1 MNRSRRERTARGKPG
16 ELAGGT
22 RRRGRRACQ
31 TRPVDWSPGYREYAL
46 PAALAHALA
55 CVWVSVIPAAGTP
68 PTRVLPDACTDLIW
82 RGGDGVS
89 LAGPDTGPVLAPS
102 PPGSVIAGVRFRPG
116 AGGPALGLPL
126 SAVRDQH
133 LDPAGLRTG
142 LPGGRGTD
150 LIRRVHGGLPP
161 GEAVHRLVCLAGEMV
176 AAGPPDPLVTAAARQ
191 LGRPGARQGTGVQV
205 STADKVSNVARDLG
219 IGERQLHR
227 RCVAAVGYG
236 PVLLRRVLRFRRVV
250 SRIDAG
256 GALDDLA
263 SLAAAAGYADQA
275 HLTRESRELAGLPP
289 AALARERRGSLPDVP
304 PPPTSEE
311 SRWS

>member
-1 MNRSRRERTARGKPG
+1 M
-16 ELAGGT
+16 
-22 RRRGRRACQ
+22 
-31 TRPVDWSPGYREYAL
+31 DWSPGYREYAP

-55 CVWVSVIPAAGTP
+55 CVWVSVIPGAGTP

-82 RGGDGVS
+82 RGGDGVF
-89 LAGPDTGPVLAPS
+89 LAGPDSGPVLAPS
-102 PPGSVIAGVRFRPG
+102 PPGSVFAGVRFRPG

-126 SAVRDQH
+126 SAVRDQR
-133 LDPAGLRTG
+133 LDRASLRTA
-142 LPGGRGTD
+142 LPGGRGGG
-150 LIRRVHGGLPP
+150 LNRRVHGGLPP
-161 GEAVHRLVCLAGEMV
+161 GEALRRLVRLAGEMV
-176 AAGPPDPLVTAAARQ
+176 AAGPPDPLVVAAVGQ
-191 LGRPGARQGTGVQV
+191 LGGSGARDR
-205 STADKVSNVARDLG
+205 TAFQISSVARDLG
-219 IGERQLHR
+219 ISERQLHR
-227 RCVAAVGYG
+227 RCVAAAWYG

-289 AALARERRGSLPDVP
+289 AALARERRGRIPDVP
-304 PPPTSEE
+304 PPPASEE

>member
-1 MNRSRRERTARGKPG
+1 M
-16 ELAGGT
+16 AGGAG
-22 RRRGRRACQ
+22 RGGRRACQ
-31 TRPVDWSPGYREYAL
+31 TRPVDWSPGYREYAP

-55 CVWVSVIPAAGTP
+55 CVWVSVIPGAGTP

-82 RGGDGVS
+82 RGGDGVF
-89 LAGPDTGPVLAPS
+89 LAGPDSGPVLAPS
-102 PPGSVIAGVRFRPG
+102 PPGSVFAGVRFRPG

-126 SAVRDQH
+126 SAVRDQR
-133 LDPAGLRTG
+133 LDRASLRTA
-142 LPGGRGTD
+142 LPGGRGGG
-150 LIRRVHGGLPP
+150 LNRRVHGGLPP
-161 GEAVHRLVCLAGEMV
+161 GEALRRLVRLAGEMV

-227 RCVAAVGYG
+227 RCVAAAGYG

-256 GALDDLA
+256 GTPGDLA
-263 SLAAAAGYADQA
+263 SLATAAGYADQA

-289 AALARERRGSLPDVP
+289 AALVRERRAGRPDVP
-304 PPPTSEE
+304 PPPAREE